1 MLDYCAGGDLFF
13 HLARA
18 RCFPEHV
25 AQFYAASIAHA
36 LEHVHANSVVYRDVK
51 VELCT
56 SSSYS
61 VAAGC
66 DDGSDDMRMMAQRH
80 RDEKMA
86 VEKAEDVCLSPRRA
100 YAQGDRRRRS

>member
-18 RCFPEHV
+18 RKFPEHV

-51 VELCT
+51 VELELP
-56 SSSYS
+56 
-61 VAAGC
+61 AA
-66 DDGSDDMRMMAQRH
+66 MMETMMAV
-80 RDEKMA
+80 M
-86 VEKAEDVCLSPRRA
+86 V
-100 YAQGDRRRRS
+100 